1 MKANWNRFVMVNF
14 GVLVMALGLY
24 FFLIPSN
31 LAVGGVTGLAMVI
44 QTFIPS
50 VNLGLLMLI
59 FNAILFLIAF
69 MVIGKEFG
77 GYTIYCSL
85 FLSVVIGVFE
95 NLVPMATPLVN
106 DVFLNL
112 MYGIL
117 IQGLGMGIIFYQNA
131 STGGTD
137 IVAKIINKYTSIELG
152 KSLFLSDAIITLLA
166 GISFGLELG
175 LYAFIGIL
183 INGLVIDKVISGL
196 DSRIQAIIISDEF
209 KCITRYIQSDLDRGV
224 TYLSGYG
231 GYTLADKSIISVV
244 LTKREYLQLKKE
256 IRRIDGN
263 AFMIMNTVFEVIGTG
278 FNDF

>member
-95 NLVPMATPLVN
+95 HLVPMATPLVN

-231 GYTLADKSIISVV
+231 GYTLEDKSIISVV